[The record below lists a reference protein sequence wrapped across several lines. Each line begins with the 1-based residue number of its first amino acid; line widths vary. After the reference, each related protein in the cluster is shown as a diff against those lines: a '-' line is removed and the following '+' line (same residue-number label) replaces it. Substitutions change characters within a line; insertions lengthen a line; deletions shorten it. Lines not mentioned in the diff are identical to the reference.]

1 LINELFIKLKSYLE
15 ISSFERRG
23 VFFLLFFILTVCV
36 YHFSVRKFLT
46 DDIPLDEPKF
56 SRLISQLEAN
66 ENSRS
71 NLDSSFSKS
80 NGSNNAQNKQPKVL
94 QFFDPNEDDF
104 ESLIKKG
111 VPYKVA
117 KNIVN
122 FSQKGGV
129 FRTKADVKKMYS
141 ITDDEY
147 LKLEPYITLNVS
159 SNLPKSFAAPDKIK
173 VGREYKNQSISIN
186 TATQVELEKLRGIG
200 PSYAAKILRYKGY
213 YGGFYNSQ
221 QLYEI
226 KGLDSILVSSI
237 LPYLVFDS
245 NVITRLDVN
254 KATAAELAKHPY
266 IGYKEASAIV
276 SFREQHGRFNQISEV
291 KELHIFKGKDFSR
304 LIPYL
309 DLN

>member
-1 LINELFIKLKSYLE
+1 
-15 ISSFERRG
+15 
-23 VFFLLFFILTVCV
+23 
-36 YHFSVRKFLT
+36 
-46 DDIPLDEPKF
+46 
-56 SRLISQLEAN
+56 
-66 ENSRS
+66 
-71 NLDSSFSKS
+71 
-80 NGSNNAQNKQPKVL
+80 
-94 QFFDPNEDDF
+94 
-104 ESLIKKG
+104 
-111 VPYKVA
+111 
-117 KNIVN
+117 
-122 FSQKGGV
+122 
-129 FRTKADVKKMYS
+129 MYS

-266 IGYKEASAIV
+266 ISYKEASAIV

-291 KELHIFKGKDFSR
+291 KELHIFKGKDVSR

>member
-1 LINELFIKLKSYLE
+1 M
-15 ISSFERRG
+15 
-23 VFFLLFFILTVCV
+23 
-36 YHFSVRKFLT
+36 
-46 DDIPLDEPKF
+46 
-56 SRLISQLEAN
+56 
-66 ENSRS
+66 
-71 NLDSSFSKS
+71 
-80 NGSNNAQNKQPKVL
+80 
-94 QFFDPNEDDF
+94 
-104 ESLIKKG
+104 
-111 VPYKVA
+111 A

-213 YGGFYNSQ
+213 YGGVYDPQ

-226 KGLDSILVSSI
+226 KGLDSILVLSI

-245 NVITRLDVN
+245 NVITRLEVN
-254 KATAAELAKHPY
+254 KANAAELAKHPY
-266 IGYKEASAIV
+266 ISYKEASAIV
-276 SFREQHGRFNQISEV
+276 NFREQHGRFNQISEV
-291 KELHIFKGKDFSR
+291 KELHIFKGKDVNR

>member
-1 LINELFIKLKSYLE
+1 M
-15 ISSFERRG
+15 
-23 VFFLLFFILTVCV
+23 
-36 YHFSVRKFLT
+36 
-46 DDIPLDEPKF
+46 
-56 SRLISQLEAN
+56 
-66 ENSRS
+66 
-71 NLDSSFSKS
+71 
-80 NGSNNAQNKQPKVL
+80 
-94 QFFDPNEDDF
+94 
-104 ESLIKKG
+104 
-111 VPYKVA
+111 A

-213 YGGFYNSQ
+213 YGGFYDPQ

-226 KGLDSILVSSI
+226 KGLDSILVLSI

-245 NVITRLDVN
+245 NVITRLEVN
-254 KATAAELAKHPY
+254 KANAAELAKHPY
-266 IGYKEASAIV
+266 ISYKEASAIV
-276 SFREQHGRFNQISEV
+276 NFREQHGRFNQISEV
-291 KELHIFKGKDFSR
+291 KELHIFKGKDVNR